1 MKIVSG
7 HKKSA
12 FTLIE
17 VVIVIAIIGIMA
29 ALVISAFSNAAHD
42 TRRVVAR
49 QQQAAVQ
56 SAVNAWVA
64 AEIDYN
70 TTVAQARATYN
81 GATDSMARLALV
93 ANFLDETTY
102 EHLVESTTVNS
113 KVESSALSKTQQYLS
128 LPDWSGGSYPKVI
141 LATN

>member
-1 MKIVSG
+1 MKSRFR
-7 HKKSA
+7 KNNSA

-64 AEIDYN
+64 ATIDYN
-70 TTVAQARATYN
+70 TTVGQARALYN
-81 GATDSMARLALV
+81 GEATSMDRVALV
-93 ANFLDETTY
+93 SKFLDETTY
-102 EHLVESTTVNS
+102 EHLVESTSVSS
-113 KVESSALSKTQQYLS
+113 KVESQALSKTSQYLS
-128 LPDWSGGSYPKVI
+128 LPDWQGGSYPKVI
-141 LATN
+141 LSSN

>member
-1 MKIVSG
+1 MKLGSG
-7 HKKSA
+7 HRKSA

-64 AEIDYN
+64 ATIDYN
-70 TTVAQARATYN
+70 TTVAEARAEYN
-81 GATDSMARLALV
+81 GKADSLARVALV
-93 ANFLDETTY
+93 SAYLDDTTY
-102 EHLVESTTVNS
+102 EHFVESTTVNS
-113 KVESSALSKTQQYLS
+113 KVESAALSKTSQYLN
-128 LPDWSGGSYPKVI
+128 LPDWSGSSYPKVI
-141 LATN
+141 LTTN